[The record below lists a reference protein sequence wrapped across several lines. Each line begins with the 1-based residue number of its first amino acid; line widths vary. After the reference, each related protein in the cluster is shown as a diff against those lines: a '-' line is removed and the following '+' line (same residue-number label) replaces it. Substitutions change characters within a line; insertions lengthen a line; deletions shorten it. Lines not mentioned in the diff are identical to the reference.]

1 MTGALIILAVTIAI
15 GVLLWAW
22 EKFRTQRHGHSLHHH
37 APSANSEES
46 RVKSQEYSEISGS
59 SDSSNSAASSNA
71 QRQTSNVS
79 VCCGLHAICEKT
91 GQINEPPVYY
101 DDEELDRFA
110 GREAS
115 DYTDEETEEFRDVLL
130 TLLPSDA
137 PGWSVSLEKRR
148 INLPADLQP
157 ELELLLSEINA

>member
-1 MTGALIILAVTIAI
+1 MTGALLILAVTAAI
-15 GVLLWAW
+15 GVILWAW
-22 EKFRTQRHGHSLHHH
+22 ERYRTQRHGPSLHHQ
-37 APSANSEES
+37 AQRA
-46 RVKSQEYSEISGS
+46 RSQDV
-59 SDSSNSAASSNA
+59 SDSSEFSEHSDTYDTKPQTENA
-71 QRQTSNVS
+71 I
-79 VCCGLHAICEKT
+79 CCGLHAICEKT

-148 INLPADLQP
+148 INLPETLKP
-157 ELELLLSEINA
+157 ELELLLSEANA

>member
-1 MTGALIILAVTIAI
+1 MIGALIILVVTLAI

-22 EKFRTQRHGHSLHHH
+22 ERYRTRRHGPTLHHASH
-37 APSANSEES
+37 TNQNAT
-46 RVKSQEYSEISGS
+46 
-59 SDSSNSAASSNA
+59 SDTQNA
-71 QRQTSNVS
+71 

-110 GREAS
+110 GRPAS
-115 DYTDEETEEFRDVLL
+115 EYSDEETEEFRDVLL

-137 PGWSVSLEKRR
+137 PGWTISLEKRR
-148 INLPADLQP
+148 INLPDSLKP
-157 ELELLLSEINA
+157 ELELLLTEA

>member
-1 MTGALIILAVTIAI
+1 MTAAI
-15 GVLLWAW
+15 GVLLWVW
-22 EKFRTQRHGHSLHHH
+22 ERYRTQRHGPSLHNHH
-37 APSANSEES
+37 NDQQSTINDQTTA
-46 RVKSQEYSEISGS
+46 QT
-59 SDSSNSAASSNA
+59 NA
-71 QRQTSNVS
+71 LSTTQRA

-115 DYTDEETEEFRDVLL
+115 DYNDFETEEFRDVLL

-137 PGWSVSLEKRR
+137 PGWAVSLEKRR
-148 INLPADLQP
+148 INLPEVLKP
-157 ELELLLSEINA
+157 ELELLLSEG

>member
-1 MTGALIILAVTIAI
+1 MTGAILILAATIAI
-15 GVLLWAW
+15 GVILWAW
-22 EKFRTQRHGHSLHHH
+22 ERYRTRRHGPSLHHH
-37 APSANSEES
+37 NKDQRSTTND
-46 RVKSQEYSEISGS
+46 QGS
-59 SDSSNSAASSNA
+59 TIKDQRKTDNA
-71 QRQTSNVS
+71 

-115 DYTDEETEEFRDVLL
+115 DYTDVETEEFRDILL

-137 PGWSVSLEKRR
+137 PGWAVSLEKRR
-148 INLPADLQP
+148 INLPEALKP

>member
-1 MTGALIILAVTIAI
+1 MIGALIILAVTVAI

-22 EKFRTQRHGHSLHHH
+22 EKFRSERHGNSLHHH
-37 APSANSEES
+37 GAVGEESRTKGQES
-46 RVKSQEYSEISGS
+46 RVKSQGP
-59 SDSSNSAASSNA
+59 
-71 QRQTSNVS
+71 S

-110 GREAS
+110 GRPANA
-115 DYTDEETEEFRDVLL
+115 YTDQETEEFRDVLL

-137 PGWSVSLEKRR
+137 PGWSISLEKRR
-148 INLPADLQP
+148 INLPQELLP
-157 ELELLLSEINA
+157 ELELLLQEA

>member
-1 MTGALIILAVTIAI
+1 MIGALLILAVTVVI

-37 APSANSEES
+37 
-46 RVKSQEYSEISGS
+46 
-59 SDSSNSAASSNA
+59 SDQGKTDNG
-71 QRQTSNVS
+71 QRTTENGQRKTENGA

-91 GQINEPPVYY
+91 GRRNEPPVYY

-110 GREAS
+110 GRAADGYS
-115 DYTDEETEEFRDVLL
+115 DEETEEFRDVLL

-137 PGWSVSLEKRR
+137 PGWSISLEKRH
-148 INLPADLQP
+148 INLPVDLQP
-157 ELELLLSEINA
+157 ELELMLSES

>member
-1 MTGALIILAVTIAI
+1 MIGALIILAVTAAV

-22 EKFRTQRHGHSLHHH
+22 EHWRQPRHGASLHHH
-37 APSANSEES
+37 APAT
-46 RVKSQEYSEISGS
+46 
-59 SDSSNSAASSNA
+59 
-71 QRQTSNVS
+71 QTSSSEDGGRSVVHPQGAQVSPS

-110 GREAS
+110 GKSAHE
-115 DYTDEETEEFRDVLL
+115 YTDSEIEEFRDIIL

-137 PGWSVSLEKRR
+137 PGWAISLEKRR
-148 INLPADLQP
+148 IALPSELQP
-157 ELELLLSEINA
+157 ELELLLSEA

>member
-1 MTGALIILAVTIAI
+1 MTGALIILAVTVAI

-37 APSANSEES
+37 ASAAKGEES
-46 RVKSQEYSEISGS
+46 RVKREEDPQS
-59 SDSSNSAASSNA
+59 SATENGKRETAPA
-71 QRQTSNVS
+71 

-91 GQINEPPVYY
+91 GQINEPPIYY

-110 GREAS
+110 GREAT

-137 PGWSVSLEKRR
+137 PGWSVSLEKRH
-148 INLPADLQP
+148 INLPTELVP
-157 ELELLLSEINA
+157 ELELMLSEL

>member
-1 MTGALIILAVTIAI
+1 MIGALIILVVTLAI

-22 EKFRTQRHGHSLHHH
+22 ERYRTQRHGPSLHHH
-37 APSANSEES
+37 SDQPT
-46 RVKSQEYSEISGS
+46 SQPH
-59 SDSSNSAASSNA
+59 NNTTP
-71 QRQTSNVS
+71 QPPS

-110 GREAS
+110 GRDAA
-115 DYTDEETEEFRDVLL
+115 DYTDAETEEFRDVLL

-137 PGWSVSLEKRR
+137 PGWSISLEKRR
-148 INLPADLQP
+148 INLPATLRP
-157 ELELLLSEINA
+157 ELELLLAEG

>member
-1 MTGALIILAVTIAI
+1 MTGALIILLVTLAI

-22 EKFRTQRHGHSLHHH
+22 ERYRTQRHGPSLHHH
-37 APSANSEES
+37 AASGEES
-46 RVKSQEYSEISGS
+46 RTKSQES
-59 SDSSNSAASSNA
+59 SA
-71 QRQTSNVS
+71 

-110 GREAS
+110 GRDAA
-115 DYTDEETEEFRDVLL
+115 DYTDAETEEFRDVLL

-148 INLPADLQP
+148 INLPETLRP
-157 ELELLLSEINA
+157 ELELLLSEL

>member
-1 MTGALIILAVTIAI
+1 MIGALLILAVTVAI

-37 APSANSEES
+37 TDQG
-46 RVKSQEYSEISGS
+46 KT
-59 SDSSNSAASSNA
+59 DNA
-71 QRQTSNVS
+71 QRKTENGKRKTENAA

-110 GREAS
+110 GRAADGYS
-115 DYTDEETEEFRDVLL
+115 DEETEEFRDVLL

-137 PGWSVSLEKRR
+137 PGWSISLEKRH
-148 INLPADLQP
+148 INLPVDLQP
-157 ELELLLSEINA
+157 ELELMLSES

>member
-1 MTGALIILAVTIAI
+1 MTGALLILAVTVAI

-37 APSANSEES
+37 SRQIQESGDRSEDSADDNA
-46 RVKSQEYSEISGS
+46 SQ
-59 SDSSNSAASSNA
+59 NA
-71 QRQTSNVS
+71 KRETQNA

-110 GREAS
+110 GRDAS

-148 INLPADLQP
+148 INLPADLVP
-157 ELELLLSEINA
+157 ELELMLSEL

>member
-1 MTGALIILAVTIAI
+1 MTGALIILLVTLAI

-22 EKFRTQRHGHSLHHH
+22 ERFRTQRHGPSLHHH
-37 APSANSEES
+37 NAANEES
-46 RVKSQEYSEISGS
+46 RVKNQEPRVKGQESQAKSQES
-59 SDSSNSAASSNA
+59 SAI
-71 QRQTSNVS
+71 
-79 VCCGLHAICEKT
+79 CCGLHAICEKT

-110 GREAS
+110 GRDAA

-148 INLPADLQP
+148 INLPAELQP
-157 ELELLLSEINA
+157 ELELLLSES

>member
-1 MTGALIILAVTIAI
+1 MIEADDQGETENGEWKTEPA
-15 GVLLWAW
+15 
-22 EKFRTQRHGHSLHHH
+22 
-37 APSANSEES
+37 
-46 RVKSQEYSEISGS
+46 
-59 SDSSNSAASSNA
+59 
-71 QRQTSNVS
+71 

-115 DYTDEETEEFRDVLL
+115 DYTDAETEEFRDVLL

-148 INLPADLQP
+148 INLPAELVP
-157 ELELLLSEINA
+157 ELELMLSEL

>member
-1 MTGALIILAVTIAI
+1 MHYESCIVKMTGALIILAVTIAT

-37 APSANSEES
+37 ATSAEGSRTVSEEH
-46 RVKSQEYSEISGS
+46 GS
-59 SDSSNSAASSNA
+59 SQSHASTA
-71 QRQTSNVS
+71 PQHPS

-110 GREAS
+110 GRAAT
-115 DYTDEETEEFRDVLL
+115 DYADEEIEEFRDVLL

-148 INLPADLQP
+148 ISLPVDLRP
-157 ELELLLSEINA
+157 ELELLLSEVNA

>member
-1 MTGALIILAVTIAI
+1 MTGALIILAVTVII
-15 GVLLWAW
+15 GVILWAW
-22 EKFRTQRHGHSLHHH
+22 ERFRTQRHGHTLHHH
-37 APSANSEES
+37 NDQRSTINDQSSSQDKRSET
-46 RVKSQEYSEISGS
+46 
-59 SDSSNSAASSNA
+59 
-71 QRQTSNVS
+71 QTA

-110 GREAS
+110 GREAT

-130 TLLPSDA
+130 TLLPADA

-148 INLPADLQP
+148 INLPAELQP
-157 ELELLLSEINA
+157 ELELLLSEA

>member
-22 EKFRTQRHGHSLHHH
+22 EKYRTRRHGPSLHHH
-37 APSANSEES
+37 AE
-46 RVKSQEYSEISGS
+46 KQEGEDTLLSP
-59 SDSSNSAASSNA
+59 NA
-71 QRQTSNVS
+71 QGPTPKAGI
-79 VCCGLHAICEKT
+79 CCGLHAICEKT
-91 GQINEPPVYY
+91 GQLNEPPVYY

-110 GREAS
+110 GRPA
-115 DYTDEETEEFRDVLL
+115 DAYTDEETEEFRDVLL

-137 PGWSVSLEKRR
+137 PGWSISLQRRR

-157 ELELLLSEINA
+157 ELELMLSES